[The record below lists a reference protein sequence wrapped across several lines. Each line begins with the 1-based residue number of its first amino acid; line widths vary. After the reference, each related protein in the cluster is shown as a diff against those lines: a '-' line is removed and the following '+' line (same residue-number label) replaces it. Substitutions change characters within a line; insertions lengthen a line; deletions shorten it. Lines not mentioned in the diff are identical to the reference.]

1 MLNINEIRSQFPI
14 LSKKKSEKQYVY
26 FDNAATTHKP
36 TQVINS
42 INNFYTNYNSNIQRG
57 VYSLANKATNKYEES
72 RGLISKL
79 LNTRH
84 KEEIIFTSGVTHSI
98 NMVAFGY
105 LNNLLLPGDEI
116 LIGEME
122 HHANIVPWQAIAS
135 KMKFKINVV
144 NCCKD
149 GKIKIDDLR
158 KKLNSRVK
166 LLAIQHVSNITGHEN
181 NIKEICS
188 IAHAE
193 NIKVF
198 VDGAQAVSHKKID
211 VQDLDCDFY
220 CFSGHKCY
228 GPTGVGVLY
237 GKKSCLLKMDPFM
250 YGGNMIN
257 KVSFENSS
265 WGEIPHKFEAGTANI
280 AGVIGLG
287 ESIKYISSVGLKNIQ
302 EREALLIN
310 KMWHHLKSIDE
321 IIVYT
326 NTMPTSPIFSFNL
339 KNIHSYDAGS
349 LLDEMNICVR
359 TGHLCAQT
367 AINSLGVSGLI
378 RASLSFYN
386 TEQEVEL
393 FFSAI
398 KKVLKFL

>member
-1 MLNINEIRSQFPI
+1 MLNINEIRSHFPI
-14 LSKKKSEKQYVY
+14 LSKKKSEKQCIY

-72 RGLISKL
+72 RDLISKL
-79 LNTRH
+79 LNTRL
-84 KEEIIFTSGVTHSI
+84 KEEVIFTSGVTHSI

-122 HHANIVPWQAIAS
+122 HHANIVPWQAIAL
-135 KMKFKINVV
+135 KMKFKINVI

-158 KKLNSRVK
+158 KKLNSKVK

-220 CFSGHKCY
+220 TFSGHKCY

-237 GKKSCLLKMDPFM
+237 GKKSCLIKMDPFM

-257 KVSFENSS
+257 EVSFENSS

-393 FFSAI
+393 FFLAI

>member
-1 MLNINEIRSQFPI
+1 MLNINEIRSHFPI
-14 LSKKKSEKQYVY
+14 LSKKKSEKQCIY

-79 LNTRH
+79 LNTRL
-84 KEEIIFTSGVTHSI
+84 KEEVIFTSGVTHSI

-122 HHANIVPWQAIAS
+122 HHANIVPWQAIAL
-135 KMKFKINVV
+135 KMKFKINVI

-158 KKLNSRVK
+158 KKLNSKVK

-220 CFSGHKCY
+220 TFSGHKCY

-237 GKKSCLLKMDPFM
+237 GKKSCLIKMDPFM

-257 KVSFENSS
+257 EVSFENSS

-321 IIVYT
+321 VIVYT
-326 NTMPTSPIFSFNL
+326 NTMPNSPIFSFNL

-367 AINSLGVSGLI
+367 AITSLGVSGLI

-393 FFSAI
+393 FFLAI

>member
-79 LNTRH
+79 LNTRL
-84 KEEIIFTSGVTHSI
+84 KEEVIFTSGVTHSI

-122 HHANIVPWQAIAS
+122 HHANIVPWQAIAL
-135 KMKFKINVV
+135 KMKFKINVI

-158 KKLNSRVK
+158 KKLNSNVK

-220 CFSGHKCY
+220 TFSGHKCY

-237 GKKSCLLKMDPFM
+237 GKKSCLIKMDPFM

-257 KVSFENSS
+257 EVSFENSS
-265 WGEIPHKFEAGTANI
+265 WG
-280 AGVIGLG
+280 
-287 ESIKYISSVGLKNIQ
+287 KYLTSLR
-302 EREALLIN
+302 RELRI
-310 KMWHHLKSIDE
+310 
-321 IIVYT
+321 
-326 NTMPTSPIFSFNL
+326 
-339 KNIHSYDAGS
+339 
-349 LLDEMNICVR
+349 
-359 TGHLCAQT
+359 
-367 AINSLGVSGLI
+367 
-378 RASLSFYN
+378 
-386 TEQEVEL
+386 
-393 FFSAI
+393 
-398 KKVLKFL
+398 

>member
-14 LSKKKSEKQYVY
+14 LSKKKSEKQCVY

-36 TQVINS
+36 AQVINS

-79 LNTRH
+79 LNTRL
-84 KEEIIFTSGVTHSI
+84 KEEVIFTSGVTHSI

-135 KMKFKINVV
+135 KMKFKINVI

-158 KKLNSRVK
+158 KKLNSNVK

-188 IAHAE
+188 IAHAN

-220 CFSGHKCY
+220 TFSGHKCY

-237 GKKSCLLKMDPFM
+237 GKKSCL
-250 YGGNMIN
+250 I
-257 KVSFENSS
+257 
-265 WGEIPHKFEAGTANI
+265 
-280 AGVIGLG
+280 
-287 ESIKYISSVGLKNIQ
+287 
-302 EREALLIN
+302 
-310 KMWHHLKSIDE
+310 
-321 IIVYT
+321 
-326 NTMPTSPIFSFNL
+326 
-339 KNIHSYDAGS
+339 
-349 LLDEMNICVR
+349 
-359 TGHLCAQT
+359 
-367 AINSLGVSGLI
+367 
-378 RASLSFYN
+378 
-386 TEQEVEL
+386 
-393 FFSAI
+393 
-398 KKVLKFL
+398 

>member
-14 LSKKKSEKQYVY
+14 LSKKKSEKPCIY

-36 TQVINS
+36 KQVINS

-72 RGLISKL
+72 RCLISKL
-79 LNTRH
+79 LNTRL
-84 KEEIIFTSGVTHSI
+84 KEEVIFTSGVTHSI

-135 KMKFKINVV
+135 KMKFKINVIT
-144 NCCKD
+144 CCND

-158 KKLNSRVK
+158 KKLNSNVK

-188 IAHAE
+188 IAHE
-193 NIKVF
+193 KNIKVF
-198 VDGAQAVSHKKID
+198 VDGAQAVSHKKVD

-220 CFSGHKCY
+220 TFSGHKCY

-237 GKKSCLLKMDPFM
+237 GKKSCLIKMEPFM

-257 KVSFENSS
+257 EVSFEESS

-302 EREALLIN
+302 EREALLIK
-310 KMWHHLKSIDE
+310 KMWHHLRSIDE

-326 NTMPTSPIFSFNL
+326 NTMPSSPIFSFNL

>member
-1 MLNINEIRSQFPI
+1 
-14 LSKKKSEKQYVY
+14 
-26 FDNAATTHKP
+26 
-36 TQVINS
+36 
-42 INNFYTNYNSNIQRG
+42 
-57 VYSLANKATNKYEES
+57 
-72 RGLISKL
+72 
-79 LNTRH
+79 
-84 KEEIIFTSGVTHSI
+84 
-98 NMVAFGY
+98 
-105 LNNLLLPGDEI
+105 
-116 LIGEME
+116 
-122 HHANIVPWQAIAS
+122 
-135 KMKFKINVV
+135 
-144 NCCKD
+144 
-149 GKIKIDDLR
+149 
-158 KKLNSRVK
+158 
-166 LLAIQHVSNITGHEN
+166 
-181 NIKEICS
+181 
-188 IAHAE
+188 
-193 NIKVF
+193 
-198 VDGAQAVSHKKID
+198 
-211 VQDLDCDFY
+211 
-220 CFSGHKCY
+220 
-228 GPTGVGVLY
+228 
-237 GKKSCLLKMDPFM
+237 M

>member
-1 MLNINEIRSQFPI
+1 
-14 LSKKKSEKQYVY
+14 
-26 FDNAATTHKP
+26 
-36 TQVINS
+36 
-42 INNFYTNYNSNIQRG
+42 
-57 VYSLANKATNKYEES
+57 
-72 RGLISKL
+72 
-79 LNTRH
+79 
-84 KEEIIFTSGVTHSI
+84 
-98 NMVAFGY
+98 MVAFGY

-135 KMKFKINVV
+135 KMKFKINVI

-158 KKLNSRVK
+158 KKLNSNVK

-188 IAHAE
+188 IAHAN

-220 CFSGHKCY
+220 TFSGHKCY

-237 GKKSCLLKMDPFM
+237 GKKSCLIKMDPFM

-257 KVSFENSS
+257 EVSFENSS

-321 IIVYT
+321 VIVYT

-378 RASLSFYN
+378 RASLCFYN

-393 FFSAI
+393 FFTAI